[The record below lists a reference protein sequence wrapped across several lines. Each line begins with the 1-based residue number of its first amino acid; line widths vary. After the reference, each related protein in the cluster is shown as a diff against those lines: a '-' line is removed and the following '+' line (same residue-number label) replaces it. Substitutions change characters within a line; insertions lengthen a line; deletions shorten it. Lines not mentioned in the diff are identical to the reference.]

1 MTRFE
6 LYYSGTDV
14 DIDRVSAMRCPMPHQ
29 VNIVHE
35 LSDEDAHCL
44 ARRGCSPIN
53 ACRICWEQR
62 LDENDLPEVAYILAH
77 RYSDLGLTMIDFVHI
92 GRIMLSND
100 CTFKEAVSTYYD
112 QRAKYICKEE

>member
-6 LYYSGTDV
+6 LYYGGTDV

-35 LSDEDAHCL
+35 LRDEDTSCP
-44 ARRGCSPIN
+44 ARNGPNPIN
-53 ACRICWEQR
+53 ACRMCWTQR
-62 LDENDLPEVAYILAH
+62 LNESDLPEIAYILAH
-77 RYSDLGLTMIDFVHI
+77 RYSDLGLEMIDFVFI

-100 CTFKEAVSTYYD
+100 CTFEEASARYYNQMD
-112 QRAKYICKEE
+112 EYICEEG